1 MTTNN
6 KERVRGFVNVYPPN
20 FGMRLVIH
28 ADKATAET
36 CKGHH
41 VLRTAELIE
50 LRPGET
56 IVTREKI
63 ERLRDE
69 YQRIAKDP
77 KTSHQD
83 CFCRSAQAIAID
95 AVLDIL
101 DGKDGA

>member
-6 KERVRGFVNVYPPN
+6 DERVTVYANVYEKDTFLWPTEEQANTMDADWVVPRI
-20 FGMRLVIH
+20 RLAKCH
-28 ADKATAET
+28 
-36 CKGHH
+36 
-41 VLRTAELIE
+41 E

-56 IVTREKI
+56 IVPREKI

-69 YQRIAKDP
+69 YRRIAKDP